1 MTTGKP
7 ATSRRASSRENTSPS
22 STRRAKTHSVSS
34 LLGELDDEPDTDI
47 RRVTVQE
54 LRAMERRGELHQTKP
69 DAEEIELDDSFWDNA
84 RIQAPLFPP
93 EAPAPRK
100 VSVHLRVD
108 QDVLDWFRAQG
119 KGHLTRM
126 NAVLRAYFESR
137 RHKSR

>member
-1 MTTGKP
+1 V
-7 ATSRRASSRENTSPS
+7 
-22 STRRAKTHSVSS
+22 KTYSVSS
-34 LLGELDDEPDTDI
+34 LPGEPDDAPDADI
-47 RRVTVQE
+47 RRYTAEE
-54 LRAMERRGELHQTKP
+54 LREMRRAGLGKTRP

-84 RIQAPLFPP
+84 RWQAPLFPP
-93 EAPAPRK
+93 EEPAPKK

-137 RHKSR
+137 RHDKR

>member
-1 MTTGKP
+1 MTMAKR
-7 ATSRRASSRENTSPS
+7 ASSRRASSKESTSPS
-22 STRRAKTHSVSS
+22 STRRVKTHSVSS

-47 RRVTVQE
+47 RRVTVEE
-54 LRAMERRGELHQTKP
+54 LRAMERRGELHETRP

-93 EAPAPRK
+93 EPPAPKK

-108 QDVLDWFRAQG
+108 QDVLDWFRAEG

-137 RHKSR
+137 RDHKR

>member
-1 MTTGKP
+1 MAKNAP
-7 ATSRRASSRENTSPS
+7 LRSAKRKASTSS
-22 STRRAKTHSVSS
+22 STRRVKTYSVSS

-47 RRVTVQE
+47 RSFTVEE
-54 LRAMERRGELHQTKP
+54 LRAMSEAGLGQTRP

-84 RIQAPLFPP
+84 RWQAPLFPP
-93 EAPAPRK
+93 EEPAPKK

-108 QDVLDWFRAQG
+108 KDVLDWFRAQG

-137 RHKSR
+137 RHDKR